1 MLNKDEDGAAN
12 KRKRGRP
19 QKRSMD
25 VVKEMQT
32 VGVPEKKVRM
42 GWNEG
47 RWPAVVTVLAHAH
60 CEQSSNL
67 PPAKG
72 FSNVS
77 LNYCKSWTVC
87 AILKI
92 PVVSERSDSVLSAD
106 IRVIKVITRTA
117 SQQHQEEEGRKRV
130 RRSCAENW
138 HVWHFVF
145 AVVYFCY
152 FKFDWSPI
160 SKRARPAFFQHLTK
174 QGFEACRAVQSGLII
189 HSGKRC
195 IKVSSSAVQRCFR
208 GTQNQAE

>member
-1 MLNKDEDGAAN
+1 MKADDLLWWPFLHMLIVSN
-12 KRKRGRP
+12 P
-19 QKRSMD
+19 L
-25 VVKEMQT
+25 T
-32 VGVPEKKVRM
+32 
-42 GWNEG
+42 
-47 RWPAVVTVLAHAH
+47 
-60 CEQSSNL
+60 SNL

-77 LNYCKSWTVC
+77 LNYCKSWTIC

-92 PVVSERSDSVLSAD
+92 PMVSERSDSAD

-130 RRSCAENW
+130 WRSYAENW

-145 AVVYFCY
+145 AVFHVLCFLYFCY

-160 SKRARPAFFQHLTK
+160 SKRARPASFQHLTK

-195 IKVSSSAVQRCFR
+195 IKVSTSAVQRCFR
-208 GTQNQAE
+208 GT